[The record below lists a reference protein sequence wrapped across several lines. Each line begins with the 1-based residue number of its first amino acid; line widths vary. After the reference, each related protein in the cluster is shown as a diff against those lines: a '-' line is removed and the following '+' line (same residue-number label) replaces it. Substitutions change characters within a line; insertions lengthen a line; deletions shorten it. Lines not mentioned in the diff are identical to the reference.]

1 MSELAVV
8 TGAARGIG
16 RAIAERLAAEGLH
29 IILPD
34 RSEQV
39 TETANRLTSRGAA
52 ATAVVADLGAAG
64 GLASV
69 VDAVDATGG
78 ALRALVNNAGIT
90 RDGRLGKLA
99 PEDFLAVMRVNLG
112 VPFELTRRLEAR
124 FVDGGAVVN
133 LSSRAYLGNV
143 GQFNYSASKG
153 GVVGLTRALA
163 LSLAPR
169 VRVNAVAPGLI
180 ATEMTAAMPANVRR
194 RLVGAVPMGRIGEP
208 VEIADTVA
216 FLCSERAGYVTGQV
230 LVACGGRSL
239 AR

>member
-1 MSELAVV
+1 MSAVAVV

-16 RAIAERLAAEGLH
+16 RAIAQRLLADGLH
-29 IILPD
+29 VILPD
-34 RSEQV
+34 RSEAV
-39 TETANRLTSRGAA
+39 VETAQELGAK
-52 ATAVVADLGAAG
+52 ATAVVADLGTPD

-69 VDAVDATGG
+69 SDAVDAAG
-78 ALRALVNNAGIT
+78 APLQILVNNAGIT
-90 RDGRLGKLA
+90 RDGRLGTLS

-112 VPFELTRRLEAR
+112 VPFALTRQLASR
-124 FVDGGAVVN
+124 FGDNACVVN

-163 LSLAPR
+163 LELAPR

-180 ATEMTAAMPANVRR
+180 ATEMTAAMPDRVRDK
-194 RLVGAVPMGRIGEP
+194 LVAAVPLGRMGQPAE
-208 VEIADTVA
+208 VADIVA
-216 FLCSERAGYVTGQV
+216 FLCSAQALYVTGQV

-239 AR
+239 AP